1 MSIHRKGKRV
11 TILSTA
17 CRVLACTMQE
27 LLLEHV
33 LEKAHKRMAEQNRPS
48 IEYDDI
54 GQPFSAAQLKHLC
67 TASVSDSTG

>member
-1 MSIHRKGKRV
+1 
-11 TILSTA
+11 
-17 CRVLACTMQE
+17 MQE